1 MPGMMDTILNLGL
14 NDSTVQGL
22 AERTQDARFAWD
34 CYRRFIQM
42 YGEVVMG
49 VHSRDDGEPD
59 PFEQQLAGLMS
70 EQKIDKDDQLSHSDL
85 QELVRRYKRVIKQ
98 LCKKTFP
105 QDVHEQLWGAIA
117 AVLNS

>member
-59 PFEQQLAGLMS
+59 PFSSSLLALC
-70 EQKIDKDDQLSHSDL
+70 LSKKL
-85 QELVRRYKRVIKQ
+85 IRTINLVTRT
-98 LCKKTFP
+98 CK
-105 QDVHEQLWGAIA
+105 
-117 AVLNS
+117 S